1 MNPEKIET
9 QTPPKSDADHS
20 QSCKLE
26 MNPEKSKPKP
36 RYSTLEPLSC
46 PSFSFSPSRID
57 HQEMETLSRNI
68 TKGKNN
74 VVVAAKGE
82 DDDLDE
88 VEEIMK
94 RVQKKE
100 HPTIEANDDDIVL
113 ASCPK
118 SVSNPHDLVPEI
130 SLIDLHTIDD
140 YHHKNSPRLF
150 STHNAYSLLPLS
162 LKNNNS
168 KCKIVYICRNP
179 LDLFVSLWYFS
190 QKFSGGEKIKP
201 HSLDLY
207 FDNFCQGIHAFG
219 PFWNHVLEFW
229 KASQE
234 MSHKILFL
242 KYEDLKKDNVFFV
255 KKLADFLE
263 FPFSLEEEQQGM
275 IEEISKFCSIE
286 RMKSFEINKVGK
298 HDSLSIPNSSFFR
311 KGKVGDW
318 RNILTPQMV
327 DNGKKLIQEKFR
339 DSNISFD
346 FE

>member
-1 MNPEKIET
+1 
-9 QTPPKSDADHS
+9 
-20 QSCKLE
+20 
-26 MNPEKSKPKP
+26 
-36 RYSTLEPLSC
+36 
-46 PSFSFSPSRID
+46 
-57 HQEMETLSRNI
+57 METLSRNI

-100 HPTIEANDDDIVL
+100 HPTIEGNSYCFYNGFWISNNLFKGVISFQKHYVANDDDIVL

-118 SVSNPHDLVPEI
+118 SGTTWLKALTFTIINRSHFTLSNTPLLVSNPHDLVPEI